1 MYSKYNP
8 IKKCPFCGKKHNNKV
23 YCSQKCHWDAIG
35 RKLFVKCNYCGKST
49 KVKKTNKFK
58 RHFCD
63 KNCYYD
69 DRRKD
74 VVPFKN
80 KIIQDFNNGKMLMKI
95 AEELG
100 VEYKRFYSYTKNWGL
115 EKRKPQHYQIISIL
129 LKKGKEI
136 DFEKLYKEKKMSY
149 HRAHFWA
156 SRVWKITQKP
166 CEVCGWDKESR
177 DMHLIIPRLLKKEN
191 AISTCPNCHR
201 LITQK
206 KMEILRDKNKQILIK
221 KI

>member
-95 AEELG
+95 
-100 VEYKRFYSYTKNWGL
+100 
-115 EKRKPQHYQIISIL
+115 
-129 LKKGKEI
+129 GKEI

-201 LITQK
+201 LITHK